1 MNNSNRNATKGI
13 FSNKENMFYLYTND
27 NTLKIFDDN
36 KREIIIYPNSKF
48 FENLGYVVNK
58 NFDKMVQLPNVYMLR
73 DFLYK
78 EGFSNMNIYMYDDMS
93 ILFQVYVGNETHDIW
108 LSFDE
113 IESFFNNTRRHFEI
127 ISN

>member
-36 KREIIIYPNSKF
+36 KREIIIYPNSKL

-78 EGFSNMNIYMYDDMS
+78 EGFSSMNIYMYDDMS